1 MILLKRH
8 TYILL
13 ITLILQSCSSGSED
27 IVDGG
32 GDSVDKTPTLIFPL
46 NDSECFQG
54 TIISDTRSDVLFEW
68 NGTESASSYILTL
81 TNLNTNKES
90 GITSTETSKKV
101 TLERGVPYSWYV
113 IAIGER
119 FSDQTKS
126 SEWKFYNAGVGIQNY
141 APFPAEATFP
151 IMGST
156 VQSNFNLTWNS
167 SDLDG
172 DSLSYEVFLDTNE
185 APTTSIASV
194 TANEYWVSSLS
205 SGTIYY
211 WKIITK
217 DSYGNESTSPI
228 FDFRTQ

>member
-1 MILLKRH
+1 MILLKRL

-13 ITLILQSCSSGSED
+13 VTFIIQSCSSGSED
-27 IVDGG
+27 IDDGSG
-32 GDSVDKTPTLIFPL
+32 NSVEQTPTLIFPL

-68 NGTESASSYILTL
+68 NGTASASSYILTL

-126 SEWKFYNAGVGIQNY
+126 SEWKFYNAGLGTQNY
-141 APFPAEATFP
+141 APFPAEATYP

-156 VQSNFNLTWNS
+156 APTNFNLTWNS

-172 DSLSYEVFLDTNE
+172 DNLSYEIFMDTN
-185 APTTSIASV
+185 ASPTTSIASV
-194 TANEYWVSSLS
+194 TVNEYWISSLS
-205 SGTIYY
+205 SDTIYY